1 VSDPSGGSTPPA
13 GGSTSPPGGSTSSHD
28 TPYVAVIGASNATEW
43 ELDTA
48 EALGHLLAEAGCVLV
63 CGGLGGVMNAAARG
77 AEAGGGISI
86 GILPHDDRQLASR
99 HLTVA
104 IATGF
109 GEARNAIV
117 ARSADAVVAVGGEFG
132 TLSEIALALKMGTP
146 VIGVGTWELGRDDMD
161 RDPIVRVDTPEQA
174 LAHLHRLFPTL
185 GG

>member
-1 VSDPSGGSTPPA
+1 MA
-13 GGSTSPPGGSTSSHD
+13 

-43 ELDTA
+43 ELATA
-48 EALGHLLAEAGCVLV
+48 EALGRSLGEAGCVLV

-77 AEAGGGISI
+77 AESAGGVSI
-86 GILPHDDRQLASR
+86 GILPGDDRDIASQ

-117 ARSADAVVAVGGEFG
+117 ARSADAVIAVGGEFG

-146 VIGVGTWELGRDDMD
+146 VIGVGTWELGRDDLD
-161 RDPIVRVDTPEQA
+161 ADPIVRANDVDEAMAA
-174 LAHLHRLFPTL
+174 LRRVLPQMP
-185 GG
+185 